1 MRITQRYEHKYRLE
15 TPQVYQV
22 RSQILASGLD
32 RDYYSKE
39 QPYFVRSLYF
49 DTDDYRSFYENR
61 DGFLNRVKLRIRS
74 YSPIPADPLSVEL
87 KTKSGDLSVKY
98 SAFISYDWYCTFME
112 TRHFPANDS
121 PVLIEFERLL
131 HLLALKP
138 KVIIEYEREG
148 LRSSHAANLRITI
161 DREIRSAAAAE
172 LFPRA
177 PSFRV
182 HYGKGALLEIKCSGK
197 QPRWLSQCV
206 REHGLKWV
214 ANSKYVQSI
223 ALSRPD
229 VAAGCAGL
237 LRMPVGALA
246 GGKIGLDKLGSAPM
260 HRV

>member
-49 DTDDYRSFYENR
+49 DTDDYHSFYENR

-131 HLLALKP
+131 HLL
-138 KVIIEYEREG
+138 
-148 LRSSHAANLRITI
+148 
-161 DREIRSAAAAE
+161 
-172 LFPRA
+172 
-177 PSFRV
+177 
-182 HYGKGALLEIKCSGK
+182 
-197 QPRWLSQCV
+197 LSN
-206 REHGLKWV
+206 RK
-214 ANSKYVQSI
+214 
-223 ALSRPD
+223 
-229 VAAGCAGL
+229 
-237 LRMPVGALA
+237 
-246 GGKIGLDKLGSAPM
+246 
-260 HRV
+260 